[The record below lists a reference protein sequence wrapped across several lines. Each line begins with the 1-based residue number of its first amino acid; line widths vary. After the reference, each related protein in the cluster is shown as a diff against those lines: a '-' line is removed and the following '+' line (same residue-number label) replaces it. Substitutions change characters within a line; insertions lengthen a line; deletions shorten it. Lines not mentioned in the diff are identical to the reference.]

1 MTENI
6 LTPKGRLDSATA
18 AAFETEFMAAADGG
32 ADRMLIDFSELTY
45 ISSAGLRVV
54 LKAAKKMQSK
64 GGRVALCS
72 LGPQIAE
79 VFEISGFSSLSIF
92 SIHPER
98 DSALAALR

>member
-1 MTENI
+1 MSENI
-6 LTPKGRLDSATA
+6 LAPKGRLDSATA
-18 AAFETEFMAAADGG
+18 PAFETEFMASAEG
-32 ADRMLIDFSELTY
+32 ADRLLIDFSGLTY

-72 LGPQIAE
+72 LGPQVAE